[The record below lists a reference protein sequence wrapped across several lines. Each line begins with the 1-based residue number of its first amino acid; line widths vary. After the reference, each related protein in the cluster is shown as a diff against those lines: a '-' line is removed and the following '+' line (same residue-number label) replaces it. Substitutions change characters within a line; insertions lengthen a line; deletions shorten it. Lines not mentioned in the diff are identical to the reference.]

1 MTDSIATKRLVLR
14 RPAPEDW
21 PAWHAFY
28 ISPRSNFVGGGSG
41 PVQAS
46 FRGFASVLGHWQFRG
61 WGMWILTRAGED
73 RALGA
78 VGPWYPVG
86 WPEREI
92 GWMIWDESLEG
103 TGLAREAALAARDD
117 AYTRLGWTTA
127 VSYIDPDNA
136 RSRRL
141 AERLG
146 ACIDPEAAHPGSE
159 PLLVYR
165 HPMPGAAA

>member
-14 RPAPEDW
+14 RPVPEDW
-21 PAWHAFY
+21 PAWHTFY

-41 PVQAS
+41 SGQAS
-46 FRGFASVLGHWQFRG
+46 FRG
-61 WGMWILTRAGED
+61 WGVWILTRSGED
-73 RALGA
+73 TALGA

-92 GWMIWDESLEG
+92 GWMVWDESLEG

-117 AYTRLGWTTA
+117 AYARLGWTTA

-146 ACIDPEAAHPGSE
+146 ARIDPEAAHPGSE